1 MTASPL
7 PAAGGGQTQLPLA
20 TTAAVRR
27 SAMSLVRHDPR
38 ALGLVI
44 GSTVLATAA
53 GLAGPFL
60 LGRIVDDVS
69 RGAGTAGID
78 RSAALIVGFAVL
90 QFLLTRYARLIG
102 ARFGERVAAR
112 IREQFLE
119 RVLALPARS
128 VEKTSL
134 GDLAARA
141 TGDVAAVSTAMR
153 DAAPDVLIASVQTLL
168 VLVAVIVVSPLLG
181 LCAVVALSGI
191 WIVTRWYLRRA
202 RSAYLAMGAAN
213 SAMAEV
219 LATTAAG
226 ARTVEALGLR
236 QQRLDASRESIETAR
251 ATRVRAL
258 RLRSVL
264 FPTVDVSSVLPLVA
278 VLLVG
283 GLLYEHGSIS
293 LGAVVAAALYLR
305 QLSGPVDT
313 FEIWV
318 DQLQSSAAS
327 FARLE
332 GITDLAAPVDTSP
345 DEPADDRVRV
355 RDVHFAYVG
364 RHDVLVGVDL
374 DLVPGE
380 RLAVVGAS
388 GAGKSTLARLVAGID
403 EPRTGSVTVGGVPV
417 AQLPVAHLR
426 RQIVLVT
433 QDHHVFR
440 GTVRD
445 NLQIARATS
454 GDAELHAALESVDAG
469 WARDLPDGLD
479 TELGSERIRLDAGQA
494 QQLSLARVVLADPH
508 TVILDEATAMLDPTT
523 ARRTER
529 ALSAVLTGRTVL
541 AIAHRLHT
549 AHDADRVAVM
559 DGGRIVEIGTHDEL
573 VELGGT
579 YRALWSTWHGTPSSA
594 PPATRTGVAT
604 TDPGSATPEAGP
616 PPTPAGGS
624 PPR

>member
-1 MTASPL
+1 VTAPL
-7 PAAGGGQTQLPLA
+7 VPATGSGHTLPVAG
-20 TTAAVRR
+20 TTAVRR
-27 SAMSLVRHDPR
+27 SAVSLVRRDPG
-38 ALGLVI
+38 AFGLLI
-44 GSTVLATAA
+44 GLNVLATAA
-53 GLAGPFL
+53 GLAGPYL
-60 LGRIVDDVS
+60 LGRIANHVS

-78 RSAALIVGFAVL
+78 RLAALIVGFAVL

-102 ARFGERVAAR
+102 ARFGERLAAR
-112 IREQFLE
+112 IREQFLD
-119 RVLALPARS
+119 RVLALPARI
-128 VEKTSL
+128 VERASL

-168 VLVAVIVVSPLLG
+168 VLVAVAFVNPLLG
-181 LCAVVALSGI
+181 LCSVVALSGI
-191 WIVTRWYLRRA
+191 WIVTRWYLPRA

-251 ATRVRAL
+251 ATRLRAL

-305 QLSGPVDT
+305 QLSGPIET
-313 FEIWV
+313 FQIWV

-332 GITDLAAPVDTSP
+332 GMTDLAAPVDTSP
-345 DEPADDRVRV
+345 NEPADDHVRV
-355 RDVHFAYVG
+355 RDVHFAYDG
-364 RHDVLVGVDL
+364 RPDVLVGIDL
-374 DLVPGE
+374 DLTPGE

-388 GAGKSTLARLVAGID
+388 GAGKSTLARIVAGVD

-417 AQLPVAHLR
+417 AQLPVAQLR

-433 QDHHVFR
+433 QEHHVFR

-445 NLQIARATS
+445 NLQIASAAA
-454 GDAELHAALESVDAG
+454 GDAELRSALESVDAG
-469 WARDLPDGLD
+469 WFHDLPDGLE
-479 TELGSERIRLDAGQA
+479 TELGPERMRLDAGQA
-494 QQLSLARVVLADPH
+494 QQMSLARVVLADPH
-508 TVILDEATAMLDPTT
+508 TLILDEATAMLDPST

-559 DGGRIVEIGTHDEL
+559 DSGRLVEVGTHDEL

-579 YRALWSTWHGTPSSA
+579 YAALWSTWHGTPLRDLA
-594 PPATRTGVAT
+594 AGRTGAAA
-604 TDPGSATPEAGP
+604 TDPGAHP
-616 PPTPAGGS
+616 
-624 PPR
+624 